1 MAIVIERKQ
10 TAFRLSTSLLNKLRE
25 AAERENRSLNNYVES
40 VLMDAVFSNPNKL
53 TLAAMKEARENR
65 KRSQPIHCSYMDY
78 ISTDKKHISTIKEV
92 QRLGIAG
99 KHAGSK
105 STKKLQSRVF
115 TRNKMLARYAT
126 AFNAMQRIEAQK
138 DGENN

>member
-40 VLMDAVFSNPNKL
+40 VLMDAVFNNPNKL

-65 KRSQPIHCSYMDY
+65 DLETLDANNLDS
-78 ISTDKKHISTIKEV
+78 
-92 QRLGIAG
+92 LIA
-99 KHAGSK
+99 S
-105 STKKLQSRVF
+105 L
-115 TRNKMLARYAT
+115 
-126 AFNAMQRIEAQK
+126 
-138 DGENN
+138 

>member
-1 MAIVIERKQ
+1 MAVVIERKQ

-65 KRSQPIHCSYMDY
+65 DLETLDVDNLES
-78 ISTDKKHISTIKEV
+78 V
-92 QRLGIAG
+92 IA
-99 KHAGSK
+99 S
-105 STKKLQSRVF
+105 L
-115 TRNKMLARYAT
+115 
-126 AFNAMQRIEAQK
+126 
-138 DGENN
+138 

>member
-40 VLMDAVFSNPNKL
+40 VLMDAVNSNPNKL

-65 KRSQPIHCSYMDY
+65 DLETLDADNLES
-78 ISTDKKHISTIKEV
+78 V
-92 QRLGIAG
+92 IA
-99 KHAGSK
+99 S
-105 STKKLQSRVF
+105 L
-115 TRNKMLARYAT
+115 
-126 AFNAMQRIEAQK
+126 
-138 DGENN
+138 

>member
-65 KRSQPIHCSYMDY
+65 NLETLDVNNLDS
-78 ISTDKKHISTIKEV
+78 
-92 QRLGIAG
+92 LIA
-99 KHAGSK
+99 S
-105 STKKLQSRVF
+105 L
-115 TRNKMLARYAT
+115 
-126 AFNAMQRIEAQK
+126 
-138 DGENN
+138 